1 MNDSNRDYKYDRA
14 KARVKEMKEFYTHLI
29 TYLIMVPVFIF
40 INYYTGTSFP
50 WAIFPIAGWG
60 IGVLSHA
67 TQTFG
72 WNPLFTKNWEKRKID
87 ELLRDDNF

>member
-14 KARVKEMKEFYTHLI
+14 KARVKEIKEFYTHLI

-50 WAIFPIAGWG
+50 WAIFPIVGWG

-67 TQTFG
+67 AQTFN
-72 WNPLFTKNWEKRKID
+72 WNPLFNKEWEKRKM
-87 ELLRDDNF
+87 EEFLRNDDF